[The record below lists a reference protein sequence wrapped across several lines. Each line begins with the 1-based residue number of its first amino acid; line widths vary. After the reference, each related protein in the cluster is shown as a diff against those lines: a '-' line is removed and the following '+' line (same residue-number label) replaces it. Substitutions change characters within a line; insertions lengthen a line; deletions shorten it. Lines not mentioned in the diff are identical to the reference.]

1 MITKPTNFETEI
13 DMSENTKIT
22 NLKFL
27 HCSDIHLDAPF
38 FDVTPEKSEERRRE
52 LRSTFMRLMEFVR
65 EKQIDYVLISG
76 DLFDT
81 KYATNVTLEMLIRE
95 FGNCPDTHFII
106 APGRADAYENNLIY
120 SSDRLPENC
129 HVFKS
134 ESLGRLYFEQDKVSI
149 YGWGFATKEL
159 AQNPLYD
166 AHVDDTTNINI
177 VCGYADLDGDVNSTL
192 CPISRTDLKTFG
204 ADYYALGSRHEAT
217 ELTGLGGSMYSYC
230 GALECMG
237 FDEPG
242 LGGAKLLNVKY
253 ADGELAVDGKNMTF
267 GHIRF
272 VNEVVDVTGVN
283 TTSEII
289 NRISRMISDKKYGI
303 ETAIRCILVGQVDPT
318 FVIPTSLEND
328 VFGLYCFELCD
339 RTSPL
344 YGTESLRRDMSM
356 KGELFRTL
364 LPHLEGDDEEQRLVA
379 ARALREGLAALE
391 NRNVD

>member
-1 MITKPTNFETEI
+1 MIKKPTNFETET
-13 DMSENTKIT
+13 DMSENAKIT

-27 HCSDIHLDAPF
+27 HCSDIHLDSPF

-65 EKQIDYVLISG
+65 DKGVDYVLISG

-81 KYATNVTLEMLIRE
+81 KYATNVTLEILLRE
-95 FGNCPDTHFII
+95 FRNCPETQFII

-120 SSDRLPENC
+120 ASERLPENC

-134 ESLGRLYFEQDKVSI
+134 EGLNRIYFERDKVMV
-149 YGWGFATKEL
+149 YGWGFATEEFV
-159 AQNPLYD
+159 QNPLYD
-166 AHVDDTTNINI
+166 ARVDDTTNINI
-177 VCGYADLDGDVNSTL
+177 VCGYADLDGEVGSTL
-192 CPISRTDLKTFG
+192 CPISRNDLKTFG

-217 ELTGLGGSMYSYC
+217 ELAGIGGSMFSYA
-230 GALECMG
+230 GSLECMG

-253 ADGELAVDGKNMTF
+253 ADGELAIDGKNMTF

-272 VNEVVDVTGVN
+272 VNETVDITGVN

-303 ETAIRCILVGQVDPT
+303 ETALRCTLVGQVEPT

-344 YGTESLRRDMSM
+344 YSTELLRRDMSM

-364 LPHLEGDDEEQRLVA
+364 LPHLEGDNEEQRIIA

-391 NRNVD
+391 NRNID

>member
-1 MITKPTNFETEI
+1 MIIRPTKFETET

-27 HCSDIHLDAPF
+27 HCSDIHLDSPF

-65 EKQIDYVLISG
+65 DKGVDYVLISG

-81 KYATNVTLEMLIRE
+81 KYATNITFEILLRE
-95 FGNCPDTHFII
+95 FCNCPDTQFII

-134 ESLGRLYFEQDKVSI
+134 ESLDRLYFERDKVMI
-149 YGWGFATKEL
+149 YGWGFRTAEL
-159 AQNPLYD
+159 VQNPLYD
-166 AHVDDTTNINI
+166 THVDDTTNINI
-177 VCGYADLDGDVNSTL
+177 VCGYADLDGEVGSTV
-192 CPISRTDLKTFG
+192 CPISRTDLKKFG

-217 ELTGLGGSMYSYC
+217 DLTGLGGSMYSYS
-230 GALECMG
+230 GSLECMG
-237 FDEPG
+237 FEETG
-242 LGGAKLLNVKY
+242 IGGAKLLSVKY
-253 ADGELAVDGKNMTF
+253 ADGELAIDGKNMTF

-272 VNEVVDVTGVN
+272 VNETIDVTGVN

-303 ETAIRCILVGQVDPT
+303 ETALRCTLVGQVEPT
-318 FVIPTSLEND
+318 FVIPSSLEND

-339 RTSPL
+339 RTVPL
-344 YGTESLRRDMSM
+344 YGTEMLRRDMSM

-364 LPHLEGDDEEQRLVA
+364 LPHLEGADEEQRIVA

-391 NRNVD
+391 NRNID

>member
-1 MITKPTNFETEI
+1 VYGGILDSLEALREQGISLAVLSNKPDF
-13 DMSENTKIT
+13 
-22 NLKFL
+22 
-27 HCSDIHLDAPF
+27 A
-38 FDVTPEKSEERRRE
+38 
-52 LRSTFMRLMEFVR
+52 VR
-65 EKQIDYVLISG
+65 EVVSRFLPDIFSYVGGAKDGVPLKPRPDSLIAILSELGFYSDEAVYVG
-76 DLFDT
+76 D
-81 KYATNVTLEMLIRE
+81 
-95 FGNCPDTHFII
+95 
-106 APGRADAYENNLIY
+106 
-120 SSDRLPENC
+120 
-129 HVFKS
+129 S
-134 ESLGRLYFEQDKVSI
+134 EVDVETARNANMPCISVS
-149 YGWGFATKEL
+149 WGFRTAEL

-272 VNEVVDVTGVN
+272 VNEVVDITAVN